1 MLYTIIISTCFPSN
15 PLELWNKYKDFMA
28 EDYLIGMRHHTRN
41 ADLLISLEMYNEALI
56 AIEDM
61 CLTIANK
68 ALWQLGLSPP
78 NRQMH
83 DLFNR

>member
-1 MLYTIIISTCFPSN
+1 
-15 PLELWNKYKDFMA
+15 MA
-28 EDYLIGMRHHTRN
+28 EDYLIRMRHHTRN

-68 ALWQLGLSPP
+68 ALGQLGLSLP
-78 NRQMH
+78 NRPMH
-83 DLFNR
+83 DLFDRELQREKQYDPNKLRTFVNFNVPN